1 MKKTYEFENL
11 GCAHCAGKMEE
22 KIGKL
27 PEVESVNL
35 SFPMK
40 KMYVETSSE
49 DLLPVIQKICTD
61 IEPDVIVTEVS
72 KKSGKRKEQ
81 HSHEDHCSCGCEDHD
96 HDHEH
101 HDHEH
106 HHDDHCGCGCCDDD
120 DDDDDDEP
128 IAAAANRQGKG
139 QATVFIVEKLG
150 CAHCAG
156 KMEEQISHLPG
167 VEAVNLTFA
176 TKQLRVWSED
186 AKALL
191 PQIQYICTSIEPD
204 V

>member
-139 QATVFIVEKLG
+139 QATV
-150 CAHCAG
+150 
-156 KMEEQISHLPG
+156 
-167 VEAVNLTFA
+167 
-176 TKQLRVWSED
+176 
-186 AKALL
+186 
-191 PQIQYICTSIEPD
+191 YILSLIHI
-204 V
+204 

>member
-156 KMEEQISHLPG
+156 KMKNRFH
-167 VEAVNLTFA
+167 
-176 TKQLRVWSED
+176 
-186 AKALL
+186 
-191 PQIQYICTSIEPD
+191 ICQE
-204 V
+204 